1 MSVCS
6 HTTHGSSA
14 EEEITMEAHS
24 IVSPGQPSRGNGQ
37 KIKQGE
43 AEKKGKE
50 SHMTTKIPARA
61 LL

>member
-1 MSVCS
+1 MGVPLRKN
-6 HTTHGSSA
+6 HTGSPLDC
-14 EEEITMEAHS
+14 E
-24 IVSPGQPSRGNGQ
+24 SPGQPSRGNGQ

-50 SHMTTKIPARA
+50 SHMTAKIPARA